1 MRNFM
6 EVILAESRINEHI
19 NRHFTEEEL
28 QNDKGYKIENHEKGG
43 LCCYFQV
50 GDKYFFASLRRI
62 EFVGNECM
70 IFRANSEGVV
80 TDWSGEFT
88 RRELRVSVEDMI
100 ECMEDF
106 KNGERY

>member
-1 MRNFM
+1 MNFM
-6 EVILAESRINEHI
+6 EAILAESRINNHV

-28 QNDKGYKIENHEKGG
+28 QNDKGYKIKNHEKGG
-43 LCCYFQV
+43 LSCLFQV
-50 GDKYFFASLRRI
+50 CDEYFFASLRRI

-70 IFRANSEGVV
+70 IFKANSEGVV

-88 RRELRVSVEDMI
+88 RRELRVSVEDLI
-100 ECMEDF
+100 ECIEDF